1 MQRLYVTS
9 NIVKGSPFAN
19 VQGYSNPE
27 SDKLWEQAAAEV
39 DPAKRQ
45 ELYNKIQAILVAEVA
60 NGFLV
65 DMEFPTLYRSKVK
78 NMVKTAIGMNETF
91 DDVYIE
97 K

>member
-1 MQRLYVTS
+1 
-9 NIVKGSPFAN
+9 

-27 SDKLWEQAAAEV
+27 TDKQWEAAASEV

-45 ELYNKIQAILVAEVA
+45 ELYTKLQTTLVNEVA

-65 DMEFPTLYRSKVK
+65 DMEFPTLYRGNVK
-78 NMVKTAIGMNETF
+78 NLVKTAIGLNESF